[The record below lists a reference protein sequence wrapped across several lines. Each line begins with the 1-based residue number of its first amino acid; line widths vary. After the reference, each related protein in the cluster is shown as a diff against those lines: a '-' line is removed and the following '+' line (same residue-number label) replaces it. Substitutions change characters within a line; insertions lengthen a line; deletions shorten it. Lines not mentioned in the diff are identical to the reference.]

1 VAADVYT
8 GSIDEMKKHIMLKNL
23 GAISITEYQDQRVV
37 VKGCGETP
45 IDSYAYAEITKLLLP
60 VTKSV
65 MYGEPCST
73 VPVYKKK

>member
-1 VAADVYT
+1 
-8 GSIDEMKKHIMLKNL
+8 
-23 GAISITEYQDQRVV
+23 
-37 VKGCGETP
+37 
-45 IDSYAYAEITKLLLP
+45 DSYAYAEITKLLLP